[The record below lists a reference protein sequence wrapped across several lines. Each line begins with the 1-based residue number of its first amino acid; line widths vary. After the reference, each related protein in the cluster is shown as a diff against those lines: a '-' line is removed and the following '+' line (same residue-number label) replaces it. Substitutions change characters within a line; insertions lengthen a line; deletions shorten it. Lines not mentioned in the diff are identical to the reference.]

1 MGEDTLCTPR
11 IEHKKRSLD
20 ELHHVWAHDAI
31 VPLLGWERRLALP
44 HQAAV
49 LSEGQVLHAV
59 QVLHLCRVGGRAV
72 VRVVWVV
79 QEESNHRCTADLQE
93 NQRVAG
99 QRRQQCAVEIPGNAQ
114 FRSVRSS
121 VI

>member
-1 MGEDTLCTPR
+1 MNAAGENTFGAPR

-20 ELHHVWAHDAI
+20 ELHHVWAHHAI

-49 LSEGQVLHAV
+49 FTEGQVLHAV
-59 QVLHLCRVGGRAV
+59 QVLHLCRVGGGAV
-72 VRVVWVV
+72 VRIV
-79 QEESNHRCTADLQE
+79 
-93 NQRVAG
+93 G
-99 QRRQQCAVEIPGNAQ
+99 
-114 FRSVRSS
+114 